1 MNDPTNATIDESEYP
16 YHFYQ
21 NPDSCPDEFC
31 TKCGRVMN
39 QEEKILLEGFPLLY
53 EAVKTKAGFSR
64 QSIGIR
70 ILSRDPDQRIVINAE
85 KTNVNGCGS

>member
-1 MNDPTNATIDESEYP
+1 MNDPTNATIDESQYP

-64 QSIGIR
+64 QSIGVR
-70 ILSRDPDQRIVINAE
+70 IKSPGTLT
-85 KTNVNGCGS
+85 KGL